1 MSLTKT
7 VILGLLLF
15 LFIILP
21 LFSFYFLWFHC
32 RIEVAEGEFVPL
44 LKKSGKVLEN
54 SQVIAPSSDYR
65 GPQLDILK
73 EGRHFR
79 NPYNWWWPSSMKATI
94 IPNQQVGVVVRKFG
108 KPLLP
113 GAVVTSSDDERGI
126 LPEPR
131 GPGRYYFNQWAYLVE
146 LHPMVKIEPG
156 FMGVVTL
163 LVGEK
168 PKDSNVFVVKK
179 GERGTQPFLLQPGTH
194 PQYSNPYVHLVTPID
209 VRSHKFEMSD
219 QYGIV
224 FPSKY
229 GFDIRVEGTIE
240 WAPDVK
246 KLPELFV
253 KYVDEEDL
261 KASGGINN
269 IQRKIILT
277 FARSYFRTV
286 GGQHR
291 AVDYITG
298 DTRIKVQQEVE
309 RRLRDSCA
317 AEGIEIRSFVIR
329 ATEPPK
335 AIREQYERREL
346 ARRQT
351 DRFQKEIETEIGTF
365 TKDGKGKEK
374 RDGGRLAKV
383 ILERK
388 KNRESLLGGI
398 RVKIAQELRSAEQY
412 SKVEM
417 TKARRKLAVAEV
429 GLESAKDRA
438 AQIMAKGK
446 AEAAVT
452 VMQHQAEVE
461 AVRAKVAAFGSGP
474 AFAENQL
481 IKKLSPGIRKI
492 LSNTD
497 GPFAKLFERFTVTGD
512 QKKGKGVNG
521 Q

>member
-1 MSLTKT
+1 
-7 VILGLLLF
+7 
-15 LFIILP
+15 
-21 LFSFYFLWFHC
+21 
-32 RIEVAEGEFVPL
+32 L
-44 LKKSGKVLEN
+44 LKKTGKPLEN
-54 SQVIAPSSDYR
+54 SQVVAPSIEFR

-73 EGRHFR
+73 EGRHFK
-79 NPYNWWWPSSMKATI
+79 NPYHWWWPEPMKATI
-94 IPNQQVGVVVRKFG
+94 IPNQQVGVIVRKFG
-108 KPLLP
+108 TPLP
-113 GAVVTSSDDERGI
+113 QGAVVTSKDDERGI

-131 GPGRYYFNQWAYLVE
+131 GPGRYYFNKWAYLVE

-163 LVGEK
+163 LVGDK
-168 PKDSNVFVVKK
+168 PKDANVFVVKK

-209 VRSHKFEMSD
+209 VRSHKFEMSGN
-219 QYGIV
+219 YGIT

-253 KYVDEEDL
+253 KYVDEADL
-261 KASGGINN
+261 KSSGGINN

-309 RRLRDSCA
+309 KRLRESCA

-351 DRFQKEIETEIGTF
+351 DRFR
-365 TKDGKGKEK
+365 K
-374 RDGGRLAKV
+374 R
-383 ILERK
+383 
-388 KNRESLLGGI
+388 N
-398 RVKIAQELRSAEQY
+398 
-412 SKVEM
+412 
-417 TKARRKLAVAEV
+417 
-429 GLESAKDRA
+429 
-438 AQIMAKGK
+438 
-446 AEAAVT
+446 
-452 VMQHQAEVE
+452 
-461 AVRAKVAAFGSGP
+461 
-474 AFAENQL
+474 
-481 IKKLSPGIRKI
+481 
-492 LSNTD
+492 
-497 GPFAKLFERFTVTGD
+497 
-512 QKKGKGVNG
+512 
-521 Q
+521 

>member
-1 MSLTKT
+1 MSFTKSM
-7 VILGLLLF
+7 VLGLLFF
-15 LFIILP
+15 LIIVLP
-21 LFSFYFLWFHC
+21 LFSLYFLWFHC
-32 RIEVAEGEFVPL
+32 RIEVAEGEFIPL
-44 LKKSGKVLEN
+44 LKKTGKPLEN
-54 SQVIAPSSDYR
+54 SQVVAPSVEFR
-65 GPQLDILK
+65 GPQLEILK
-73 EGRHFR
+73 EGRHFK
-79 NPYNWWWPSSMKATI
+79 NPYHWWWPEPMKATI
-94 IPNQQVGVVVRKFG
+94 IPNQEVGVIVRKFG
-108 KPLLP
+108 TPLPP
-113 GAVVTSSDDERGI
+113 GAVVTTKDDERGI

-131 GPGRYYFNQWAYLVE
+131 GPGRYYLNKWAYLVE

-156 FMGVVTL
+156 YMGVVTL
-163 LVGEK
+163 LVGDK
-168 PKDSNVFVVKK
+168 PKDANVFVVKK

-209 VRSHKFEMSD
+209 VRSHKFEMSGN
-219 QYGIV
+219 YGIT

-240 WAPDVK
+240 WAPDVN

-253 KYVDEEDL
+253 KYVDEADL

-309 RRLRDSCA
+309 KRLRESCA

-351 DRFQKEIETEIGTF
+351 DRFRKEIETEIGNII
-365 TKDGKGKEK
+365 KDRHGKEK

-388 KNRESLLGGI
+388 KNRESLLGGV

-417 TKARRKLAVAEV
+417 TQARRKFAVAEV

-438 AQIMAKGK
+438 AQILAKGK

-452 VMQHQAEVE
+452 VMQHEAEVE
-461 AVRAKVAAFGSGP
+461 AIRSKVKAFGSGP

-481 IKKLSPGIRKI
+481 IKKLSPGIRMI

-497 GPFAKLFERFTVTGD
+497 GPFAELFERFTLTGV
-512 QKKGKGVNG
+512 QKKGKEVND